1 MGSEMC
7 IRDRLI
13 NTADTP
19 LRYQLRLALLARIE
33 AFPNSCRGIHAG
45 VSIEL
50 VVEGAWRG
58 HVGPACTG
66 VKGSELCLPCT
77 VWRAATVSEGLLSIP
92 YSFFFVP
99 PDGYRR
105 NARRRTRISLE
116 AIPSRP
122 LRVGPCPRRPY
133 SPHARR
139 RGPSSGVDATQVGR
153 RRQTFFYAG
162 GCAGLGGLVVGGC
175 LLRLNGCT
183 VVFVR
188 CLVISLLYI
197 SNLSGGF
204 AVAGPQ
210 FCPQCCGSAA
220 PTSTWIPFQLS
231 SHMGTQSQFDS
242 SRLGTESLSR
252 ER

>member
-153 RRQTFFYAG
+153 RRQTFFLCRWVCRSWRS
-162 GCAGLGGLVVGGC
+162 GC
-175 LLRLNGCT
+175 R
-183 VVFVR
+183 R
-188 CLVISLLYI
+188 
-197 SNLSGGF
+197 
-204 AVAGPQ
+204 
-210 FCPQCCGSAA
+210 
-220 PTSTWIPFQLS
+220 LS
-231 SHMGTQSQFDS
+231 SPPQWMHCSLCEMSRDQSF
-242 SRLGTESLSR
+242 LYLEP
-252 ER
+252 